1 MAFDYA
7 ASAATALKLIT
18 KFGREVKI
26 SRASGL
32 TKNRVTGAATGGA
45 DLTGT
50 MKVVILPATAGKIQ
64 SFGDNY
70 AEDLIRGSIRFVIGE
85 AVNTPFDPIS
95 GDRLK
100 FDNEEWEIIG
110 NTALKPAGTRV
121 INKMGIRKR

>member
-7 ASAATALKLIT
+7 ASAATALSLIT
-18 KFGREVKI
+18 KFGREVQI
-26 SRASGL
+26 LRANGR
-32 TKNRVTGAATGGA
+32 TINKVTGAPSGGA

-50 MKVVILPATAGKIQ
+50 MKVVILPATGGKIQ
-64 SFGDNY
+64 AFGDSY
-70 AEDLIRGSIRFVIGE
+70 SEDLIRGSIRFVIGE

-100 FDNEEWEIIG
+100 FDTEEWEIIG
-110 NTALKPAGTRV
+110 NTALNPSGTRV